1 MTLNRYATLSAVTLF
16 SFCFALAQGP
26 PPAAPKLKDEMRM
39 PWKRGEDNF
48 LRLWLIAG
56 PFQGELDTD
65 CLRGQG
71 GEAHLQPADGQE
83 QKRADGTTVKW
94 HSQKSWG
101 DDVTF
106 DDAAGPAEPA
116 VFYAFTRVSRPGA
129 GRAMLSIGTA
139 GGIRLWLNGKLVLS
153 RDGLRSS
160 TPDEDQVEVEM
171 NAGENSLLVKVSAES
186 KFCARVLEPGTVL
199 NRKSE
204 IGPSLVKLSSDGF
217 TLKTDTG
224 VERTGID
231 AVKVEVIQPGGKAVL
246 NMTAP
251 RGAQVDIDARDW
263 PVGPYEVRCST
274 HTFTGLLYATH
285 VPWYKGDFLPKAKE
299 LAAMA
304 AEADASKPEGF
315 TLRMLAAMVED
326 RLGCKLSEVKGNP
339 WRKVHSPLMEYDEM
353 MLERK
358 GLVGRIRPHGFVRL
372 AYLDELDGSPQYCR
386 AYLPADYD
394 PAKKWPLV
402 IQMHGY
408 NPANP
413 VYVRWWGADERHS
426 GINTEFSDHQ
436 RVIYVEP
443 HGRGNTQ
450 YLGMG
455 DNDIQRIIVEAKRLF
470 NVDEDRI
477 YLTGDSMGGWGTWNV
492 ATRHPD
498 LFAAIAPVFGGTDY
512 HAYMSEEDLAKLTPI
527 DRFFNEKQSSW
538 SMADGLLNVPIFVH
552 HGDADQS
559 VNVEYSRWGVR
570 LLQRW
575 GYDVRYHEYPGRSH
589 EALESQNGNMNI
601 EWFLKHRRNPDPR
614 HVRLRSAELRNASA
628 YWVHVRQSASPLAF
642 MVVDAEFVD
651 GNVLRLD
658 TENILDIEL
667 TPSTALVD
675 TAKPVKV
682 IWNGAA
688 REMRFQD
695 GKVHLTAA
703 GYEPAT
709 LHKNGRLPGSIADF
723 AVTPFAVVV
732 GTVSKDPEMVALCR
746 AKASAFV
753 ENWREWQKQQPRVF
767 ADTAIGEA
775 EMAKYSLLLI
785 GGAEANK
792 VTARLAAGIPL
803 RISADRIAIDGK
815 DFPVK
820 DVALQMIYPHPL
832 NAERYVWIAAGTSTN
847 GMYFNELNPQR
858 LYDWD
863 YVIRDGLIPAYKQRA
878 SVLQTRIVSGMFDS
892 NWRFNDTLAQRG
904 DTAIRAKGRLRHRPN
919 ENLSVSP
926 KLLDS
931 YVGRYQITKGPLVEI
946 FRDGKRLRVKAQGA
960 DGDAMVPESEMSFSI
975 PKYDLWLSFV
985 RDHSGK
991 VTGVTGYQDGD
1002 FEGKKLD

>member
-1 MTLNRYATLSAVTLF
+1 M
-16 SFCFALAQGP
+16 
-26 PPAAPKLKDEMRM
+26 
-39 PWKRGEDNF
+39 
-48 LRLWLIAG
+48 
-56 PFQGELDTD
+56 
-65 CLRGQG
+65 
-71 GEAHLQPADGQE
+71 
-83 QKRADGTTVKW
+83 
-94 HSQKSWG
+94 
-101 DDVTF
+101 
-106 DDAAGPAEPA
+106 
-116 VFYAFTRVSRPGA
+116 
-129 GRAMLSIGTA
+129 
-139 GGIRLWLNGKLVLS
+139 
-153 RDGLRSS
+153 
-160 TPDEDQVEVEM
+160 
-171 NAGENSLLVKVSAES
+171 
-186 KFCARVLEPGTVL
+186 
-199 NRKSE
+199 
-204 IGPSLVKLSSDGF
+204 
-217 TLKTDTG
+217 
-224 VERTGID
+224 
-231 AVKVEVIQPGGKAVL
+231 
-246 NMTAP
+246 
-251 RGAQVDIDARDW
+251 
-263 PVGPYEVRCST
+263 
-274 HTFTGLLYATH
+274 
-285 VPWYKGDFLPKAKE
+285 
-299 LAAMA
+299 
-304 AEADASKPEGF
+304 
-315 TLRMLAAMVED
+315 
-326 RLGCKLSEVKGNP
+326 
-339 WRKVHSPLMEYDEM
+339 
-353 MLERK
+353 
-358 GLVGRIRPHGFVRL
+358 
-372 AYLDELDGSPQYCR
+372 
-386 AYLPADYD
+386 
-394 PAKKWPLV
+394 
-402 IQMHGY
+402 
-408 NPANP
+408 
-413 VYVRWWGADERHS
+413 
-426 GINTEFSDHQ
+426 
-436 RVIYVEP
+436 EP

-455 DNDIQRIIVEAKRLF
+455 DNDIQRIIAEAKRLF

-492 ATRHPD
+492 ATSHPD

-512 HAYMSEEDLAKLTPI
+512 HAYMSEEDLAKLPPI

-601 EWFLKHRRNPDPR
+601 EWFLMHRRNPDPR

-682 IWNGAA
+682 IWNGGT
-688 REMRFQD
+688 RETHFQD
-695 GKVHLTAA
+695 GKIHLTAA

-709 LHKNGRLPGSIADF
+709 MHKNGRLPGSIADF

-746 AKASAFV
+746 AKASAFAG
-753 ENWREWQKQQPRVF
+753 NWHEWQKQQPRVF

-775 EMAKYSLLLI
+775 EIAKYSLLLV

-820 DVALQMIYPHPL
+820 DAALQMIYPHPL
-832 NAERYVWIAAGTSTN
+832 NADRYVWIAAGTSAN

-863 YVIRDGLIPAYKQRA
+863 YVITDGLIPAYNQRA
-878 SVLQTRIVSGMFDS
+878 SMLQSRIVSGMFDS

-904 DTAIRAKGRLRHRPN
+904 DTLIRAKGRLRHRPD

-926 KLLDS
+926 KALDS

-946 FRDGKRLRVKAQGA
+946 LRDGKRLKAKVQGA
-960 DGDAMVPESEMSFSI
+960 DGEAMVPESEINFSI

-985 RDHSGK
+985 RGRSGK
-991 VTGVTGYQDGD
+991 VTGFTGYQDGD

>member
-1 MTLNRYATLSAVTLF
+1 MNLTRYATFIAAMLF
-16 SFCFALAQGP
+16 SSCSTLAQA

-39 PWKRGEDNF
+39 PWKRGGDTF

-56 PFQGELDTD
+56 PFPGGLETD

-71 GEAHLQPADGQE
+71 GEAHLQPVDGQE
-83 QKRADGTTVKW
+83 QKKADGSTVRW
-94 HSQKSWG
+94 HFQKSWG

-106 DDAAGPAEPA
+106 DDATGSTEPA
-116 VFYAFTRVSRPGA
+116 VDYAFTRVPRSGA
-129 GRAMLSIGTA
+129 GRTMLSVGSA
-139 GGIRLWLNGKLVLS
+139 DGIRLWLNGKLVLS

-171 NAGENSLLVKVSAES
+171 NPGENSLLVKVPAQS
-186 KFCARVLEPGTVL
+186 KFCARLLEPGTVL
-199 NRKSE
+199 TRKAE
-204 IGPSLVKLSSDGF
+204 IGPSLVKLSADGF
-217 TLKTDTG
+217 TLKTDIG
-224 VERTGID
+224 SERTAID
-231 AVKVEVIQPGGKAVL
+231 AVKIEVIQPGGEVVF
-246 NMTAP
+246 NSSAP
-251 RGAQVDIDARDW
+251 RGARLEVDARDW
-263 PVGPYEVRCST
+263 PEGPYEVRCST

-285 VPWYKGDFLPKAKE
+285 LPWYKGEFLPKAKE
-299 LAAMA
+299 LAAVA
-304 AEADASKPEGF
+304 AAADASKPEGF

-339 WRKVHSPLMEYDEM
+339 WRKVHSPLMEYEEM
-353 MLERK
+353 MLERR
-358 GLVGRIRPHGFVRL
+358 GTPARIRPHGFVRL
-372 AYLDELDGSPQYCR
+372 AYVDEVDGSPQYCR
-386 AYLPADYD
+386 AYLPPEYD

-413 VYVRWWGADERHS
+413 GYVRWWGADERHS
-426 GINTEFSDHQ
+426 GINTEFSNHQ
-436 RVIYVEP
+436 GVIYMEP

-455 DNDIQRIIVEAKRLF
+455 DNDVQRVIAEAKRLF

-498 LFAAIAPVFGGTDY
+498 MFAAIAPVFGGTDY
-512 HAYMSEEDLAKLTPI
+512 HAQMSEEDLAGLTPR
-527 DRFFNEKQSSW
+527 DRFFSEKQSSW
-538 SMADGLLNVPIFVH
+538 SMADGLLNIPIYVH
-552 HGDADQS
+552 HGDADQA

-589 EALESQNGNMNI
+589 EALESQNGNLNI
-601 EWFLKHRRNPDPR
+601 EWFLQHRRNPNPR

-642 MVVDAEFVD
+642 MAVDAEIVD
-651 GNVLRLD
+651 GNELRLD

-675 TAKPVKV
+675 TAKPVNV
-682 IWNGAA
+682 VWNGAA
-688 REMRFQD
+688 REVRLEG
-695 GKVHLTAA
+695 GKVHLAAA
-703 GYEPAT
+703 GYRPAA

-723 AVTPFAVVV
+723 AVTPFAVVI
-732 GTVSKDPEMVALCR
+732 GTISKDPGMVTLCH
-746 AKASAFV
+746 AKASVFI
-753 ENWREWQKQQPRVF
+753 ENWREWQKQEPRVF

-775 EMAKYSLLLI
+775 EMAKYSLLLV

-792 VTARLAAGIPL
+792 VTARLADGIPV
-803 RISADRIAIDGK
+803 RISADRISIDGR

-820 DVALQMIYPHPL
+820 DAALQMIYPHPL
-832 NAERYVWIAAGTSTN
+832 NPERYVWIAAGTSTN

-863 YVIRDGLIPAYKQRA
+863 YVIRDGLIPAYQQRT
-878 SVLQTRIVSGMFDS
+878 SMLDTRIVSGMFDS

-904 DTAIRAKGRLRHRPN
+904 NPDVRAKGRLRRRPD
-919 ENLSVSP
+919 ENLVVKP
-926 KLLDS
+926 QLLDS
-931 YVGRYQITKGPLVEI
+931 YVGRYQITQGPLVEI
-946 FRDGKRLRVKAQGA
+946 IRDGKRLRVKVPGG
-960 DGDAMVPESEMSFSI
+960 DGDAMVPESETNFSV
-975 PKYDLWLSFV
+975 PKFDLWLSFV
-985 RDHSGK
+985 RNSSGR
-991 VTGVTGYQDGD
+991 VTGFIGYQDRD